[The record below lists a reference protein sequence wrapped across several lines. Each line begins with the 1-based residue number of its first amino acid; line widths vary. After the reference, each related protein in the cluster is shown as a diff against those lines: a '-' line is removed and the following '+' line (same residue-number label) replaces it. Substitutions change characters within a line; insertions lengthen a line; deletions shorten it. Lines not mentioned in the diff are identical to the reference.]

1 MNTKKLM
8 ITKWVLEIILIV
20 LISFMYYLNR
30 SVATPNVLYIP
41 QGSIGKIITYLQQK
55 KLDVSPLDSLFL
67 RFIGYPQQGWIYI
80 GESSMTHA
88 DFLYMLVTAKAAM
101 KDITLI
107 PGETTEA
114 FLYQIAEKLD
124 LDMLILREEYLHM
137 SPIEEGAFVPET
149 YSLPIGI
156 SEHNAIRI
164 LLNQSERQMRRW
176 SQKIFGTYNK
186 RKWFQYITV
195 ASIIQKE
202 AASVKEM
209 PIISSVIQNR
219 LKKGMKLQM
228 DGTLNYGKYSHT
240 KVTARRIKEDRS
252 LYNTYIYKGLPP
264 TPVCNVGFDA
274 IKAAIFPAETD
285 FLYFVKGRDGRH
297 RFSRNYSTHLRNI
310 RHVTK

>member
-1 MNTKKLM
+1 
-8 ITKWVLEIILIV
+8 
-20 LISFMYYLNR
+20 MYYLNR

-41 QGSIGKIITYLQQK
+41 QGSIGQIITYLQRK

-88 DFLYMLVTAKAAM
+88 DFLYKLATAKAAM

-114 FLYQIAEKLD
+114 FLDQLAEKLN
-124 LDMLILREEYLHM
+124 LDILVLHEEYLHM
-137 SPIEEGAFVPET
+137 SPIEEGALVPET
-149 YSLPIGI
+149 YRLPMGI
-156 SEHNAIRI
+156 SEHNAVKI
-164 LLNQSERQMRRW
+164 LLDQSERQMKKW

-202 AASVKEM
+202 AASAEEM

-252 LYNTYIYKGLPP
+252 PYNTYIYKGLPP
-264 TPVCNVGFDA
+264 TPVCNAGFDA

-285 FLYFVKGRDGRH
+285 FLYFVKGKDGGH